1 MAFAA
6 ARMIKDKEAKQSAGQ
21 QRRAQTESNQAQSVS
36 KYNLQK
42 VKVQWGAPVV
52 EDYKWFSCSHYGA
65 AFWQN

>member
-36 KYNLQK
+36 KYNNQK
-42 VKVQWGAPVV
+42 VSTWGSWGPWGSGQV
-52 EDYKWFSCSHYGA
+52 W
-65 AFWQN
+65 

>member
-36 KYNLQK
+36 KYNNQK
-42 VKVQWGAPVV
+42 VSTWGSWGPWGSGQV
-52 EDYKWFSCSHYGA
+52 
-65 AFWQN
+65 

>member
-36 KYNLQK
+36 KYNNQK
-42 VKVQWGAPVV
+42 VSARGPWGPWGSGQV
-52 EDYKWFSCSHYGA
+52 W
-65 AFWQN
+65 